1 MNGLLKKV
9 GVSAAALVLAA
20 SSTAIAV
27 SAEEVTVNDTHMK
40 NGHID
45 VFVDGTL
52 MFLWMAHTQLQGL
65 QCQIHRVIIFCL
77 TALQDFFRL
86 LTVS

>member
-45 VFVDGTL
+45 
-52 MFLWMAHTQLQGL
+52 QNN
-65 QCQIHRVIIFCL
+65 
-77 TALQDFFRL
+77 
-86 LTVS
+86 

>member
-45 VFVDGTL
+45 VLET
-52 MFLWMAHTQLQGL
+52 ASK
-65 QCQIHRVIIFCL
+65 IFDKVL
-77 TALQDFFRL
+77 R
-86 LTVS
+86 